1 MPLYSIPRPA
11 PSPAGS
17 GRINHHPPL
26 DRAGAMRYNRGP
38 LNEWDLCLAGEHQ
51 AWTRFVQRAH
61 PVPYCT
67 RESDR
72 YNLLPPWIDMPPEA
86 KRFNG
91 LGLLPVTG
99 NDTGLDIQLQV
110 GGGAS
115 SLFLCDTGYDGIITE
130 LVLDIVAPAAT
141 GFTQA
146 SGDITWR
153 VGVDR
158 GQVPNLALWYF
169 RGYGAVTVSTG
180 SLTQPALIAGIG
192 GLRIISGESVS
203 IFVNIAAGAAAHLNP
218 NANIIGS
225 IAGYVYPR

>member
-1 MPLYSIPRPA
+1 MPLFSIPRPA
-11 PSPAGS
+11 PSPSGS
-17 GRINHHPPL
+17 INRRPPL
-26 DRAGAMRYNRGP
+26 DRAGSLRFNRGP
-38 LNEWDLCLAGEHQ
+38 LNDWDLCLATEHQ
-51 AWTRFVQRAH
+51 QWYRYVQECH

-67 RESDR
+67 RQSDR

-86 KRFNG
+86 KRFNS

-99 NDTGLDIQLQV
+99 NDTGVDIQLQLN
-110 GGGAS
+110 GATS
-115 SLFLCDTGYDGIITE
+115 PLFICDTGYDGIITE

-153 VGVDR
+153 VGVNR
-158 GQVPNLALWYF
+158 GQVSNLALWYF

-180 SLTQPALIAGIG
+180 SLVQPALIAGIG
-192 GLRIISGESVS
+192 GFRIISGESIS
-203 IFVNIAAGAAAHLNP
+203 IFVNIALGAAAHLNP